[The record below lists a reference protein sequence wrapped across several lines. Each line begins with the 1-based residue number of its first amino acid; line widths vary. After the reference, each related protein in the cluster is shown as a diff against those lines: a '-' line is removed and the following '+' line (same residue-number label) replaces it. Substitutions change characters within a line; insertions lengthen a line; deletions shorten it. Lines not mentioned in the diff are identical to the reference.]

1 MMGET
6 RKTLGRNVV
15 EIGCVLAVVLTFS
28 IVPVLWAGDPPAPS
42 FAELLSHGEFSL
54 ARQRI
59 EQAPADQRDALR
71 WQLLQAQLAGG
82 AASGAARTLGEYG
95 GRFPSAGF
103 GPVGAASAG
112 RGGAVIADF
121 QTLMDLIR
129 EVIDPDSWE
138 ETGDGT
144 GRMFPFPLGVHI
156 NGKGKLRLRQPPPV
170 SLERLGERRHSALAD
185 SGNRNVRR
193 RSPFRKVSLTR
204 LERHLALRV
213 AQGLPPTPAML
224 HMAGLHRITHLFF
237 YPETGDVV
245 IAGPAD
251 GWRLSEDG
259 RHVSV
264 TTGEPTLWLDDW
276 IEVWRNAWA
285 SSEGFYC
292 SIEPRPANLR
302 RAADWLKRARKDG
315 IDGDRRQWAERL
327 QQVLGEQDLV
337 VQGID
342 ARSRLASVIFEADYH
357 MKRIGVGLE
366 ESVFGVPSYVELL
379 ASSKTTSANQV
390 LRWWFT
396 LADKPVHVSADNLAF
411 QLPDQ
416 PVQLQSENPLIDAA
430 GKPQSVGRRDPHNV
444 QFAAN
449 FTRYLDRLAKR
460 YPVYADLRNV
470 MQWALVAAI
479 CHEEIMAER
488 IDWNGDFFLDAQ
500 RCPIRRGPEPKT
512 VQTVVLHRRFPN
524 GRIITAVSGGVQVNG
539 RQWRQAHDFRPDPY
553 GELAGRYRDAE
564 RREKVPPEQWWW
576 D

>member
-1 MMGET
+1 M
-6 RKTLGRNVV
+6 
-15 EIGCVLAVVLTFS
+15 
-28 IVPVLWAGDPPAPS
+28 PAGDPPAPS
-42 FAELLSHGEFSL
+42 FAELLRHGEFSL

-59 EQAPADQRDALR
+59 GQAPADQRDALR

-82 AASGAARTLGEYG
+82 ATSGAARTLGEYG
-95 GRFPSAGF
+95 GSVPARGF
-103 GPVGAASAG
+103 GSVGSTPAG
-112 RGGAVIADF
+112 RGGAVVADF

-156 NGKGKLRLRQPPPV
+156 NGQGKLRLRQPPPV
-170 SLERLGERRHSALAD
+170 SLKRLGKQRHSALAD

-193 RSPFRKVSLTR
+193 RSSFRKVSLTR
-204 LERHLALRV
+204 LERHLAFRA
-213 AQGLPPTPAML
+213 AQGLPPTATML

-237 YPETGDVV
+237 YPETGDIV

-251 GWRLSEDG
+251 AWRLSEDG

-276 IEVWRNAWA
+276 IEVWRNASA

-302 RAADWLKRARKDG
+302 RAADWLKQARQKG
-315 IDGDRRQWAERL
+315 IEGDRRQWAERL

-342 ARSRLASVIFEADYH
+342 ARSRLASVILEADYH

-366 ESVFGVPSYVELL
+366 QSVFGVPSYVELL

-416 PVQLQSENPLIDAA
+416 PVQLQSENPRIDAA
-430 GKPQSVGRRDPHNV
+430 GQPRSVGRRDPHNV

-449 FTRYLDRLAKR
+449 FTRHLDRLAKR

-479 CHEEIMAER
+479 CHEELASDR
-488 IDWNGDFFLDAQ
+488 IDWKGEFFLDAQ
-500 RCPIRRGPEPKT
+500 RCSIRLGPEPKT

-539 RQWRQAHDFRPDPY
+539 RLWRQAHDFQPDPY
-553 GELAGRYRDAE
+553 GELAGRYRDAQ
-564 RREKVPPEQWWW
+564 RRRQVPPEQWWW